1 MTEPRRSTDPLD
13 PIEQLSPSDAAA
25 RVEDGAVLLDVRT
38 PAEWSAGHA
47 PQARWIPLDE
57 IEARTGELD
66 PSVSVVAVCKLGG
79 RSQAAADFLSSR
91 GFHVANLVGG
101 MTAWAE
107 AGLSVEDDNGAEG
120 TIL

>member
-1 MTEPRRSTDPLD
+1 MTDSRRSLD
-13 PIEQLSPSDAAA
+13 PIEQLSAHDAAA

-57 IEARTGELD
+57 IEARAGELD

-79 RSQAAADFLSSR
+79 RSQSAADYLSSR

-107 AGLSVEDDNGAEG
+107 AGLTIEDDDGAAG
-120 TIL
+120 TVL

>member
-1 MTEPRRSTDPLD
+1 MTDLRPSLD
-13 PIEQLSPSDAAA
+13 PIEQLSPGDAVA
-25 RVEDGAVLLDVRT
+25 RIDDGAVLLDVRT
-38 PAEWSAGHA
+38 PVEWSAGHA

-57 IEARTGELD
+57 IEARVGELD
-66 PSVSVVAVCKLGG
+66 PSISVVAVCKLGG

-107 AGLSVEDDNGAEG
+107 AGFPVEDDGGMAG
-120 TIL
+120 TII